1 VIVAHVRLDHGRR
14 LLHGLT
20 VSEEPALTPDH
31 LRHDHLL
38 YVKRDHTA
46 ARLHASAILLEPTLD
61 NNRATR
67 IQLCGRLAVELEG
80 RELTPKLPGGQAR
93 VLFTYLTVTR
103 ALPSSRDQLTE
114 ALWPYRQPA
123 GADSALSA
131 LLSRLRSTVGSDM
144 LCGRGEI
151 RLQLPGDAWIDLEA
165 AEEAIHR
172 AEAAVTQHDWTRG
185 WGPSLIAMFTARRG
199 FLPNED
205 LPWADDY
212 RQRLTEIHIA
222 ALECYAAV
230 ALGVGGSELA
240 PGERTARELV
250 KLAPYRERGHAL
262 LMEILAARGNSA
274 EALRIYDQL
283 RQRLRDELGA
293 TPAPE
298 LRQLQRRLL
307 QR

>member
-1 VIVAHVRLDHGRR
+1 
-14 LLHGLT
+14 
-20 VSEEPALTPDH
+20 
-31 LRHDHLL
+31 
-38 YVKRDHTA
+38 
-46 ARLHASAILLEPTLD
+46 
-61 NNRATR
+61 
-67 IQLCGRLAVELEG
+67 LAVELEG

-103 ALPSSRDQLTE
+103 ALPSPRDQLIE
-114 ALWPYRQPA
+114 ALWPYRPPA
-123 GADSALSA
+123 GADAALSA
-131 LLSRLRSTVGSDM
+131 LLSRLRGVVSSDV

-151 RLQLPGDAWIDLEA
+151 HLKLPADAWIDLEA

-172 AEAAVTQHDWTRG
+172 AEAAVAQHDWARG

-205 LPWADDY
+205 LPWADQY
-212 RQRLTEIHIA
+212 RQRLEEIHLS
-222 ALECYAAV
+222 ALECYSAV

-250 KLAPYRERGHAL
+250 RLAPYRERGHAL
-262 LMEILAARGNSA
+262 LMETLTARGNSA
-274 EALRIYDQL
+274 EALRVYEQL

-298 LRQLQRRLL
+298 LRELQQRLL

>member
-1 VIVAHVRLDHGRR
+1 MIVAHVRLDHRR
-14 LLHGLT
+14 RFLHGLAA
-20 VSEEPALTPDH
+20 SEEPALTPDD
-31 LRHDHLL
+31 LRHDYLL
-38 YVKRDHTA
+38 YVERDHTA
-46 ARLHASAILLEPTLD
+46 AGLQASAILLAPTLD
-61 NNRATR
+61 DNRATR
-67 IQLCGRLAVELEG
+67 IQLCGRLAVELQG
-80 RELTPKLPGGQAR
+80 RALTPKLPGGQAR

-103 ALPSSRDQLTE
+103 ALPSSRGQLIE

-123 GADSALSA
+123 GADTALSA
-131 LLSRLRSTVGSDM
+131 LLSRLRSAVGSDV

-151 RLQLPGDAWIDLEA
+151 HLQLPGDAWIDLEA

-172 AEAAVTQHDWTRG
+172 AEAAVTQHDWARG

-199 FLPNED
+199 FLPHED
-205 LPWADDY
+205 LPWADEY
-212 RQRLTEIHIA
+212 RQRLAEIHIA

-240 PGERTARELV
+240 PGERTARELI

-262 LMEILAARGNSA
+262 LMEILTARGNSA
-274 EALRIYDQL
+274 EALRIYEQL

-298 LRQLQRRLL
+298 LRHLQQRLL